1 MITPA
6 RYNFRF
12 MANKLMDETKDHKPW
27 FGVEQEYFLMKR
39 TGTYQ
44 SQPLGKNRFK
54 LYIFR
59 FS

>member
-39 TGTYQ
+39 TGTYE
-44 SQPLGKNRFK
+44 SQPLGKN
-54 LYIFR
+54 
-59 FS
+59 